1 MSRPNTLLTL
11 LDEYSIEVP
20 RVQRDYVHGRK
31 DEHSTIVRT
40 NLLNDIKSAYE
51 GKVIPPKTQP
61 ETLDLNFVYGK
72 TTEDKV
78 FYPVDGQQRLTTLFL
93 LHLYA
98 FSDDETKTN
107 ILKKFSYQARTT
119 TRDFFKKLVIHRKEV
134 FSTSDSPEMVIQ
146 DAAWFVDSWKY
157 DPSVRNALNT
167 LNDIYCLGF
176 NIDDLKKQLEESS
189 NPRVYFQFVKLD
201 ELGMEDELY
210 IKLNARGRALT
221 LFENFKS
228 RIIDRCTEACPTFI
242 DEFKKKLDGSWTEYI
257 WAIAKEQFDAVFL
270 RYFETILLNAGI
282 IKSEAN
288 KSVSNNWVY
297 QLDYESVPSEIF
309 VCIRNMLSFLSLHKN
324 DLVNKLVETTIISS
338 TPYANKVLFHA
349 VNAFLSDENDANTV
363 DNNVFNDWLRLFLNL
378 VNNSRIEEADDYQ
391 KAVQSIDRIKAHKND
406 LLLFLASGT
415 LKDLSGFSK
424 EQFTE
429 ECQKARIMCKS
440 AAHKKVIIDAE
451 IALPYFSGQI
461 RSIIH
466 YSDFENTDNFS
477 EFDRYL
483 NSEKVLFDN
492 KKPIHGKLLRRTLCA
507 IDDYRL
513 PVGSYKTL
521 CIDDPNESS
530 RTPSL
535 KRLFSNHG
543 SAVKELLDNIN
554 ASKPIEAQ
562 LKAIISGKTLD
573 ENDWRYCFVNYTDVL
588 FPLMSTSHLRMFENG
603 NEELIIPNKQSN
615 GENYSVYLYT
625 LQHLLRKKSIIS
637 EYYTE
642 LGAYGD
648 RYLIV
653 KGYKVR
659 YKMNK
664 FYIESDS
671 VKWKSSSK
679 NVLSEALTQIMSM

>member
-11 LDEYSIEVP
+11 LDEYSIEIP

-40 NLLNDIKSAYE
+40 NLLNDIKSAFE
-51 GKVIPPKTQP
+51 GKVIPPNTKP
-61 ETLDLNFVYGK
+61 EALDLNFVYGK

-93 LHLYA
+93 LHLFA

-107 ILKKFSYQARTT
+107 ILSKFSYQARTT

-134 FSTSDSPEMVIQ
+134 FSTSESPEIMIR

-157 DPSVRNALNT
+157 DPSVSNALNT
-167 LNDIYCLGF
+167 LNDIYYLGF

-201 ELGMEDELY
+201 ELGMEDDLY

-228 RIIDRCTEACPTFI
+228 RIIDRCTNVCPTFI
-242 DEFKKKLDGSWTEYI
+242 EEFKKKLDGSWTEYI

-297 QLDYESVPSEIF
+297 QLDYESVPAEIF

-324 DLVNKLVETTIISS
+324 ALVNKLVETTIISS

-363 DNNVFNDWLRLFLNL
+363 NNNVFNDWLRLFLNL
-378 VNNSRIEEADDYQ
+378 VNNSRIEEVDDYQ

-406 LLLFLASGT
+406 LLLFLASGA

-424 EQFTE
+424 EQFIE

-440 AAHKKVIIDAE
+440 AAHKQVIIDAE
-451 IALPYFSGQI
+451 NALPYFSGQI
-461 RSIIH
+461 RSIIY
-466 YSDFENTDNFS
+466 YSDFENTNSFS

-492 KKPIHGKLLRRTLCA
+492 KKPKYGKLLRMALCA
-507 IDDYRL
+507 IEDYRIQ
-513 PVGSYKTL
+513 VGSYKTL

-543 SAVKELLDNIN
+543 NAVKELLDQID
-554 ASKPIEAQ
+554 ATKPIEDQ
-562 LKAIISGKTLD
+562 LNAIISGKALAET
-573 ENDWRYCFVNYTDVL
+573 DWRYCFVNYTDVL
-588 FPLMSTSHLRMFENG
+588 FPLMSASHLRMYKN
-603 NEELIIPNKQSN
+603 NSEELIIPNKQSN

-625 LQHLLRKKSIIS
+625 LRHLLKKASIDS

-648 RYLIV
+648 RYLMV
-653 KGYKVR
+653 KGAKVR
-659 YKMNK
+659 YKKNK

-671 VKWKSSSK
+671 GTWESTSN

>member
-1 MSRPNTLLTL
+1 
-11 LDEYSIEVP
+11 
-20 RVQRDYVHGRK
+20 
-31 DEHSTIVRT
+31 
-40 NLLNDIKSAYE
+40 
-51 GKVIPPKTQP
+51 
-61 ETLDLNFVYGK
+61 
-72 TTEDKV
+72 
-78 FYPVDGQQRLTTLFL
+78 
-93 LHLYA
+93 
-98 FSDDETKTN
+98 
-107 ILKKFSYQARTT
+107 
-119 TRDFFKKLVIHRKEV
+119 
-134 FSTSDSPEMVIQ
+134 
-146 DAAWFVDSWKY
+146 
-157 DPSVRNALNT
+157 
-167 LNDIYCLGF
+167 
-176 NIDDLKKQLEESS
+176 
-189 NPRVYFQFVKLD
+189 
-201 ELGMEDELY
+201 
-210 IKLNARGRALT
+210 
-221 LFENFKS
+221 
-228 RIIDRCTEACPTFI
+228 
-242 DEFKKKLDGSWTEYI
+242 
-257 WAIAKEQFDAVFL
+257 
-270 RYFETILLNAGI
+270 
-282 IKSEAN
+282 
-288 KSVSNNWVY
+288 
-297 QLDYESVPSEIF
+297 
-309 VCIRNMLSFLSLHKN
+309 
-324 DLVNKLVETTIISS
+324 
-338 TPYANKVLFHA
+338 FHA

-363 DNNVFNDWLRLFLNL
+363 NNSVFNDWLRLFLNL

-391 KAVQSIDRIKAHKND
+391 KAVQSIDRIKAHKNG

-451 IALPYFSGQI
+451 NALPYFSGQI

-466 YSDFENTDNFS
+466 YSDFENTNNFS

-659 YKMNK
+659 YKKNK

-679 NVLSEALTQIMSM
+679 NVLSDALTKIMSM